1 MYNKIYD
8 IKNNK
13 YISTQSNR
21 AKNIII
27 SYAQK
32 GSAKDIVNIGNGVNI
47 IFDNNNLQ
55 QELEDAKKL
64 PGSYPSNEP
73 YKKNLTGRP
82 KWHDKKDNENFR
94 LYEIKKDTIEQ
105 LLDDISQYENT
116 KEIVK
121 QSLNNYTS
129 LKKHQQ
135 ILEKCNN
142 EYEKCIQ
149 ELEECQ
155 EELKECQEELKECQ
169 EELKECHEELE
180 ECQ

>member
-8 IKNNK
+8 IKNTK
-13 YISTQSNR
+13 YISTQSKR
-21 AKNIII
+21 GKNIIS
-27 SYAQK
+27 SYTQK

-47 IFDNNNLQ
+47 IFDNNNLEILQ
-55 QELEDAKKL
+55 QQLEDAKKL

-73 YKKNLTGRP
+73 YKKSLTGRP
-82 KWHDKKDNENFR
+82 KWNNEKDNENFR
-94 LYEIKKDTIEQ
+94 LYEIRKDTVEQ
-105 LLDDISQYENT
+105 LLDDIRQYENI

-121 QSLNNYTS
+121 QSLNNYTL

-135 ILEKCNN
+135 VLEKCNN

-155 EELKECQEELKECQ
+155 EELEEYQEELKR
-169 EELKECHEELE
+169 
-180 ECQ
+180 

>member
-32 GSAKDIVNIGNGVNI
+32 GSAKDIVNIGNGVYI

-116 KEIVK
+116 KEIEIIEARNKPTWLPPQPFLNLGVK
-121 QSLNNYTS
+121 TRLIYER
-129 LKKHQQ
+129 LKARSE
-135 ILEKCNN
+135 I
-142 EYEKCIQ
+142 
-149 ELEECQ
+149 
-155 EELKECQEELKECQ
+155 
-169 EELKECHEELE
+169 
-180 ECQ
+180 